1 MLYETLITKTK
12 EELDQE
18 QVDNRV
24 IQAQAR
30 ISKAISTAIE
40 ECSLAKTQMNQAW
53 FTNPLNVDKIIES
66 KEYYEKVN
74 TKLRFLESENQRMFS
89 DDS

>member
-30 ISKAISTAIE
+30 LSKAISTAIE
-40 ECSLAKTQMNQAW
+40 ECSLARVQINQAW
-53 FTNPLNVDKIIES
+53 LTNPLNPHGWHHT
-66 KEYYEKVN
+66 YCGRAQARYRAN
-74 TKLRFLESENQRMFS
+74 AA
-89 DDS
+89 

>member
-1 MLYETLITKTK
+1 MLYQQLITKTK

-40 ECSLAKTQMNQAW
+40 ECSLARVQMNQAW
-53 FTNPLNVDKIIES
+53 LINPLNVDKVIES

-74 TKLRFLESENQRMFS
+74 AKLQFLESENQRMFS
-89 DDS
+89 DD

>member
-1 MLYETLITKTK
+1 MLYQTLITKTK

-40 ECSLAKTQMNQAW
+40 ECSLARVQMNQTW
-53 FTNPLNVDKIIES
+53 LTNPLNVDKVIES

-74 TKLRFLESENQRMFS
+74 AKLQFLESENQRMFS
-89 DDS
+89 DD